1 MRVTVESHEKNGT
14 AVSVHSK
21 MESGYDNRL
30 VIIVGK
36 VRRAREARHLLF
48 DTYSAQAH
56 ADLDPE
62 RTISNHTIAVLAAT

>member
-30 VIIVGK
+30 VICD
-36 VRRAREARHLLF
+36 REGEGSGGGPTSH
-48 DTYSAQAH
+48 D
-56 ADLDPE
+56 
-62 RTISNHTIAVLAAT
+62 ISFSIHTPYKHMQI

>member
-30 VIIVGK
+30 VICD
-36 VRRAREARHLLF
+36 REGEGSGGGTTSPFRYIL
-48 DTYSAQAH
+48 
-56 ADLDPE
+56 
-62 RTISNHTIAVLAAT
+62 RTSTCRSRSRKDH